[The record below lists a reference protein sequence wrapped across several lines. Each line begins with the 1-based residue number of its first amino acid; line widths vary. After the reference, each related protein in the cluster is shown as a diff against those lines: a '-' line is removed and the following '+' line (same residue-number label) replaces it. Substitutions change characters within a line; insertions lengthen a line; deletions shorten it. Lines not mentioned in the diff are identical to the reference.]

1 MNKATTKES
10 LFNAMRKA
18 VMWVEKEQ
26 EELKSKFETRFI
38 KTVRTAVIL
47 AALLTLINVILV
59 LKVMLCLCYM

>member
-26 EELKSKFETRFI
+26 EELKSKFETRYI
-38 KTVRTAVIL
+38 KTIRTLVIL
-47 AALLTLINVILV
+47 SALLVISNSILV
-59 LKVMLCLCYM
+59 LRG

>member
-1 MNKATTKES
+1 
-10 LFNAMRKA
+10 MRKA

-59 LKVMLCLCYM
+59 LKG